1 MLVREEGRVTLLVA
15 YPQLILLLVTRM
27 MLKIRSLVTLRM
39 MGIPLTLEWTTVQ
52 RKRRGKKYGSS
63 KERSSRRDVS
73 AAVNSFIIEA
83 EKSVTTSQKE
93 MTALWQ
99 KKVNLNPPE
108 ESVPHEEGPA

>member
-1 MLVREEGRVTLLVA
+1 M
-15 YPQLILLLVTRM
+15 
-27 MLKIRSLVTLRM
+27 
-39 MGIPLTLEWTTVQ
+39 Q

-63 KERSSRRDVS
+63 KVKERSSRRDVS
-73 AAVNSFIIEA
+73 AAVDSVIIEA
-83 EKSVTTSQKE
+83 EKSLTASQKE

>member
-1 MLVREEGRVTLLVA
+1 
-15 YPQLILLLVTRM
+15 
-27 MLKIRSLVTLRM
+27 
-39 MGIPLTLEWTTVQ
+39 VQ

-63 KERSSRRDVS
+63 KVKERSSRRDVS
-73 AAVNSFIIEA
+73 AAVDSVIIEA
-83 EKSVTTSQKE
+83 EKSLTASQKE